1 MQGSMPNWC
10 QTKLNLINQ
19 GLKSSSFQILLI
31 GASRVGGNRSKKQ
44 HQSLSISI
52 MEASPVCAALFT
64 SILMEGLPPW
74 LHITSIQT
82 NNIIRGGSRQFA
94 LWMVPPW
101 KNYMTGLSELVT
113 PAFFLSTPQPES
125 MMLSLL
131 QKKSQDEILA
141 TETTPCNIRNCMVK
155 LSPVQVYLGRLI
167 CQKWVQNLIKF

>member
-19 GLKSSSFQILLI
+19 GLKSSSFQIRLI

-52 MEASPVCAALFT
+52 MEVSPVCAALFT
-64 SILMEGLPPW
+64 SILTEGLPPW
-74 LHITSIQT
+74 LHITSIHT
-82 NNIIRGGSRQFA
+82 NNIIRGISLVCIMDGTSMEESHSR
-94 LWMVPPW
+94 
-101 KNYMTGLSELVT
+101 YIRTCYSGI
-113 PAFFLSTPQPES
+113 
-125 MMLSLL
+125 LL

-141 TETTPCNIRNCMVK
+141 AETTPCNIINCMVK